1 MIMRIWRTKI
11 DQARALDYS
20 EFARRHS
27 LPMFRG
33 QPGFR
38 GVFFTARE
46 EERAVVT
53 LWEDIDAVTA
63 LNTSESYG
71 RTVAAIEAAGFLLGE
86 SKVELLAVEDSFLED
101 GALREVNG

>member
-11 DQARALDYS
+11 DQARARDYS

-33 QPGFR
+33 QAGFR

-46 EERAVVT
+46 EERAVIT
-53 LWEDIDAVTA
+53 LWRDMDAVTA
-63 LNTSESYG
+63 LDRSESYG
-71 RTVAAIEAAGFLLGE
+71 RTVAAIEAAGFLRGE
-86 SKVELLAVEDSFLED
+86 STVDLLPVEDGFLED
-101 GALREVNG
+101 GALREMND